1 MVDMWWLIGCMSP
14 TDMVMS
20 CTTIARGQ
28 MVLTYHGVHAHGG
41 GCRNASRFAWRCDE
55 VARRMVPNG
64 VVFVEVEVNLIVG
77 SNNLEG
83 GVISSMLS

>member
-1 MVDMWWLIGCMSP
+1 MSLADMIMLSY
-14 TDMVMS
+14 
-20 CTTIARGQ
+20 TTIARGQ
-28 MVLTYHGVHAHGG
+28 MVHGVHAHSGC
-41 GCRNASRFAWRCDE
+41 CRNASRFAWRCDE

-64 VVFVEVEVNLIVG
+64 VVFVEAEVNLMVG

>member
-1 MVDMWWLIGCMSP
+1 MSLA
-14 TDMVMS
+14 DMVMLS

-28 MVLTYHGVHAHGG
+28 MVLTYHGGC
-41 GCRNASRFAWRCDE
+41 CRNASRFAWRCDE

-77 SNNLEG
+77 SNNMEG

>member
-1 MVDMWWLIGCMSP
+1 MSL

-28 MVLTYHGVHAHGG
+28 MVHGVHAHGG
-41 GCRNASRFAWRCDE
+41 CCRNASRFAWRCDE
-55 VARRMVPNG
+55 VARRMVPND

>member
-1 MVDMWWLIGCMSP
+1 MVDMWWLIGCTSLA
-14 TDMVMS
+14 DMVMLS

-28 MVLTYHGVHAHGG
+28 MVHGVHVHGG

-77 SNNLEG
+77 C
-83 GVISSMLS
+83 